1 MKAIKIQRNDS
12 NKTEVG
18 LWKLSETCYKVKFD
32 NPYASIT
39 SPYGTLAEAEEA
51 FDYYCEKAKQY

>member
-18 LWKLSETCYKVKFD
+18 LWKSSETCYKVKFD
-32 NPYASIT
+32 NPYAGIT
-39 SPYGTLAEAEEA
+39 STYGTLSEAEEA
-51 FDYYCEKAKQY
+51 FEYYCEKANQY